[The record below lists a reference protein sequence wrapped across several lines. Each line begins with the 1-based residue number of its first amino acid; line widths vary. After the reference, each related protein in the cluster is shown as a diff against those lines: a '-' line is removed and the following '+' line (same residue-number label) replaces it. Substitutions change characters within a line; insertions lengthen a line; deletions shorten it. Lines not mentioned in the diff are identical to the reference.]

1 MVIFTTPQVSI
12 CHNGMAF
19 KPPKIALFSI
29 ILLVGV
35 IPKKTK
41 ISLKIDFLI
50 FENFNVYKHSEHL
63 LV

>member
-1 MVIFTTPQVSI
+1 MVIFTTPQVLI

-19 KPPKIALFSI
+19 KAPKIALFST

-41 ISLKIDFLI
+41 IIENMQFLI
-50 FENFNVYKHSEHL
+50 FKNFNVYKHSEHL